1 MRIDKTANKKTKE
14 RGSALMEMTV
24 IIPLCGIILSG
35 ILTFGAFI
43 HISFATRQSAF
54 DCAMMAAQSLS
65 TKQGQIQGVESGKM
79 AFNSFGMGS
88 GGSNVALTGKWDRN
102 GAVECAVTYAIPVGN
117 MPVKVIAPIPSS
129 YTYTVIL
136 PVQVWKSEWER
147 DKWDKP

>member
-54 DCAMMAAQSLS
+54 DCAMMAAQS
-65 TKQGQIQGVESGKM
+65 KDRFRGWNQE
-79 AFNSFGMGS
+79 
-88 GGSNVALTGKWDRN
+88 KWPSAHLEWVQ
-102 GAVECAVTYAIPVGN
+102 AVRMWP
-117 MPVKVIAPIPSS
+117 
-129 YTYTVIL
+129 
-136 PVQVWKSEWER
+136 
-147 DKWDKP
+147 